1 MFRTTFTAFQLEQ
14 MEQTFERAPY
24 PDVFAREELAIRI
37 NLTESRVQVREN
49 DWRFKWG
56 WSCLD
61 YFIYLHANLIVV
73 CTLWNSVIF
82 LLRFKIIIYIPRSGF
97 RIVEPNGENKNL
109 QKDLYTLV
117 STPSM
122 SCVIPRVEI
131 RICILK
137 LVFINDRLKLLSV
150 T

>member
-1 MFRTTFTAFQLEQ
+1 MGVELSRLFHL
-14 MEQTFERAPY
+14 
-24 PDVFAREELAIRI
+24 FACKSNCGLYIMK
-37 NLTESRVQVREN
+37 Q
-49 DWRFKWG
+49 
-56 WSCLD
+56 C
-61 YFIYLHANLIVV
+61 YFFV
-73 CTLWNSVIF
+73 
-82 LLRFKIIIYIPRSGF
+82 RFKISIYIPRSGF